1 MLNAKTVS
9 SRPGSQLWWNLSDD
23 WLGKKPN
30 GVEWLIKTE
39 PSRKLKRWRT
49 KLHYLGIFTRPVSL
63 KYRVTRVKRTGRRP
77 TTAQRAYWVYQP
89 SANPHWAAV
98 CANRG
103 APSNCLCPRTVPAVY
118 IWSKCPSAQRP
129 YATSV
134 DTQETTSKCTST
146 STGNDDALT
155 KIWHHSRLWTW
166 QEYVPGWFAIKSVA
180 DQGCRPRKSK
190 VWVCEHG
197 KLRTNFRRE
206 TRRDKTRNS
215 KGRISAGVDQS
226 NPARLAGGLIICTS
240 SGFYQ
245 FTTSETSWLLKM
257 VSSSEL
263 NVWPYRQ
270 TPWKDETEI
279 DSSHMGT
286 NVCLTRAKECKE
298 GTQATRNS
306 GPLLQSGSNKA
317 SK

>member
-9 SRPGSQLWWNLSDD
+9 SRPGSQLWWNLSAD

-39 PSRKLKRWRT
+39 PSRKLKTWRT

-63 KYRVTRVKRTGRRP
+63 KHRVTRVKKDWTP
-77 TTAQRAYWVYQP
+77 PYY
-89 SANPHWAAV
+89 SADPHWAAV

-103 APSNCLCPRTVPAVY
+103 APSKCLCPRTVPAVN
-118 IWSKCPSAQRP
+118 ICSKCPSAQRP

-134 DTQETTSKCTST
+134 DTQETTSKRTST

-166 QEYVPGWFAIKSVA
+166 QEYVPGWFAIKSVP
-180 DQGCRPRKSK
+180 DQGCRARKSK
-190 VWVCEHG
+190 VWVREHS

-206 TRRDKTRNS
+206 TRRDQTRNS

-226 NPARLAGGLIICTS
+226 IPASLAGG
-240 SGFYQ
+240 
-245 FTTSETSWLLKM
+245 
-257 VSSSEL
+257 
-263 NVWPYRQ
+263 
-270 TPWKDETEI
+270 
-279 DSSHMGT
+279 
-286 NVCLTRAKECKE
+286 
-298 GTQATRNS
+298 
-306 GPLLQSGSNKA
+306 
-317 SK
+317 